1 MTTIYKT
8 KIFLQY
14 KNSSSEY
21 YWQEEYMPFVALNY
35 AYGGQPYEV
44 DVDSAHDFKTVESA
58 EKYIIR
64 SGVGKF
70 DVRVVKI
77 KYEF

>member
-1 MTTIYKT
+1 MTINKT
-8 KIFLQY
+8 KIVLQY
-14 KNSSSEY
+14 KNSSSV
-21 YWQEEYMPFVALNY
+21 YWDEENYMPFVALDSSS
-35 AYGGQPYEV
+35 GGYPYEV
-44 DVDSAHDFKTVESA
+44 DIDSAHDFKTVESA
-58 EKYIIR
+58 EKYIG

>member
-1 MTTIYKT
+1 MTINKT
-8 KIFLQY
+8 KVVIQY
-14 KNSSSEY
+14 KNSSSV
-21 YWQEEYMPFVALNY
+21 YWDEEYMPFVALDSSS
-35 AYGGQPYEV
+35 GGYPYEV
-44 DVDSAHDFKTVESA
+44 DIGSAHDFKTVESA
-58 EKYIIR
+58 EKYIG